1 MNKCT
6 VKLKDSHGSE
16 HSATVYADS
25 LYEAVIRGLNLLQH
39 VGWESDR
46 DETIK
51 NVEVEVHHEPTR
63 HVVDV
68 PKLLRWVGDS
78 AMSMSPAQDYR
89 KRQLR
94 KLLGIEKPERTKR

>member
-6 VKLKDSHGSE
+6 VKLKDTHGTE

-25 LYEAVIRGLNLLQH
+25 LYEAVIRGLNLLQQ
-39 VGWESDR
+39 VGWESDK

-63 HVVDV
+63 HKETGADKTLVPMLVHVD
-68 PKLLRWVGDS
+68 
-78 AMSMSPAQDYR
+78 
-89 KRQLR
+89 
-94 KLLGIEKPERTKR
+94 